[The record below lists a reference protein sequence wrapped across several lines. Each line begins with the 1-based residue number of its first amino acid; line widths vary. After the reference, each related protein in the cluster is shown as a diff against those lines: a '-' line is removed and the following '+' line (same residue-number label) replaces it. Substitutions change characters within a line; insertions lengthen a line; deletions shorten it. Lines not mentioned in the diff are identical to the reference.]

1 VTLFECNVECQK
13 HLPNAMPFGIID
25 GMDLK
30 IDSAG
35 RLILPKRVRDRLRL
49 TTGSVVELEEHPGE
63 VVLRPKEQAP
73 AFVQRNGRWV
83 YVGQVHDG
91 FDWDAMVE
99 KDREERDREILGL

>member
-1 VTLFECNVECQK
+1 MPFY
-13 HLPNAMPFGIID
+13 LPNGIPYAIII

-35 RLILPKRVRDRLRL
+35 RLILPKRIRDRLRL
-49 TTGSVVELEEHPGE
+49 TSGSVVELEEHPGE
-63 VVLRPKEQAP
+63 LVLRPKEHAP

-83 YVGQVHDG
+83 YVGQVPDG